1 MQVEVRRGQGTD
13 TDVTVFFK
21 TRDLA
26 ERVNTKPG
34 VDTYQALAGEDYT
47 VPTTKSVRFA
57 KGEVSIL
64 CILGN
69 YHNIAKKQSIEY
81 LILGDLCHRRN

>member
-1 MQVEVRRGQGTD
+1 MDKTSTEVQVEVRRGQGTD

-64 CILGN
+64 FFSGS
-69 YHNIAKKQSIEY
+69 YHNIVKKQSK
-81 LILGDLCHRRN
+81 